1 MWQKKYNSL
10 CSEIGSFMQ
19 VSRVSNLGNLLILT
33 QTPKKHSQHCSS
45 LVQDEG
51 HWSVPALMGV
61 AEIDG
66 IKAATTAKTIAEE
79 EDLVVEM

>member
-1 MWQKKYNSL
+1 M
-10 CSEIGSFMQ
+10 
-19 VSRVSNLGNLLILT
+19 
-33 QTPKKHSQHCSS
+33 
-45 LVQDEG
+45 
-51 HWSVPALMGV
+51 PALMGV